1 MEVERDHNLGRV
13 VGEVASIRYH
23 ESETRQSIPS
33 GNLSAYTSSPVA
45 NMAQA
50 RPNVSLRYATLD
62 VFTKE
67 RFKGNPLAIVELPVE
82 EGGLDQQ
89 AKQRIACEF
98 NFSETVFLYPQSS
111 EGLHRTI
118 DIFTPTEELPF
129 AGHPTI
135 GSLVYLCMSTSSA
148 DENMEQLFTLQTRA
162 GLINATVS
170 GHTAA
175 ASIPHN
181 VRLHKKP
188 VPWRSVLNAQSLMGD
203 GEAGLSTPCPLV
215 SIVKG
220 MTFVLVRLPSVEYL
234 AALTVSQAHLDSVEW
249 DQGWESFTAPYF
261 YTVISED
268 EEAKHITMRVR
279 MIEPTVGE
287 DAATGSAASALSTY
301 LALQKGTAGSTYSFS
316 IEQGVEMGRRSEIG
330 VRVRLNDSGEGVQDV
345 VLIGSA
351 VLISEGKLYL

>member
-1 MEVERDHNLGRV
+1 
-13 VGEVASIRYH
+13 
-23 ESETRQSIPS
+23 
-33 GNLSAYTSSPVA
+33 
-45 NMAQA
+45 MAQA

-67 RFKGNPLAIVELPVE
+67 RFKGNPLAIVELPFE

-111 EGLHRTI
+111 EALHRTI

-148 DENMEQLFTLQTRA
+148 DENKEQLFTLQTRA
-162 GLINATVS
+162 GLINATIS
-170 GHTAA
+170 GSTAA

-188 VPWRSVLNAQSLMGD
+188 VPWRSILNAQSSLGD
-203 GEAGLSTPCPLV
+203 VEAGLSTHCPLV
-215 SIVKG
+215 SIVQG
-220 MTFVLVRLPSVEYL
+220 MTFVLVKLPSVENL
-234 AALTVSQAHLDSVEW
+234 AALTTSQAPLDSVEW

-261 YTVISED
+261 YTIISED